1 MLQDVS
7 LLRKVLHFILKFWRK
22 TWQYIF
28 FKLSVQPEFC
38 EGYIPLKAQQDVW
51 LTIELILN
59 SSGYLF
65 L

>member
-1 MLQDVS
+1 MAEHTV
-7 LLRKVLHFILKFWRK
+7 
-22 TWQYIF
+22 F
-28 FKLSVQPEFC
+28 FKLSVHPGFC